1 MAISRINKN
10 VNAVQDYEDV
20 IAVVDGYIQG
30 LKHGSVD
37 QLRESF
43 HADGI
48 MYGHGPDGLLGGS
61 IDNLYTFVEHY
72 GKAPDIAVRL
82 DVLDMTPTTAVVQG
96 DDGAGRRRRRLH
108 RLPLADQDR
117 RSVEGGREALPPL
130 RPVGGSRGSA
140 SRGAATLTYF
150 LNV

>member
-20 IAVVDGYIQG
+20 IAVVDGYIRG

-82 DVLDMTPTTAVVQG
+82 DVLDMTPTTAVVKVTMEKDAAG
-96 DDGAGRRRRRLH
+96 ADYTDYHSLIKIDGQWKVVAKLFH
-108 RLPLADQDR
+108 LYDQ
-117 RSVEGGREALPPL
+117 
-130 RPVGGSRGSA
+130 
-140 SRGAATLTYF
+140 
-150 LNV
+150 

>member
-20 IAVVDGYIQG
+20 VAVVDGYVQG

-37 QLRESF
+37 QLRQSF
-43 HADGI
+43 HGDGI

-61 IDNLYTFVEHY
+61 IDNLYSFVEHY

-82 DVLDMTPTTAVVQG
+82 DVLDMTPTTAVVKVTMEKDAAG
-96 DDGAGRRRRRLH
+96 ADYTDYHSLIKIDGQWKVVAKLFH
-108 RLPLADQDR
+108 LYDQ
-117 RSVEGGREALPPL
+117 
-130 RPVGGSRGSA
+130 
-140 SRGAATLTYF
+140 
-150 LNV
+150 

>member
-20 IAVVDGYIQG
+20 IAVVDGYVQG
-30 LKHGSVD
+30 LKQGSVD
-37 QLRESF
+37 QLRSSF

-82 DVLDMTPTTAVVQG
+82 DVLDNDADDRGRQG
-96 DDGAGRRRRRLH
+96 DDGAGRRR
-108 RLPLADQDR
+108 
-117 RSVEGGREALPPL
+117 
-130 RPVGGSRGSA
+130 
-140 SRGAATLTYF
+140 
-150 LNV
+150 

>member
-37 QLRESF
+37 QLRGSF

-48 MYGHGPDGLLGGS
+48 MYGHGPDGMLGGS
-61 IDNLYTFVEHY
+61 IDNLYSFVEHY

-82 DVLDMTPTTAVVQG
+82 DVLDMTPTTAVVKVTMEKDAAG
-96 DDGAGRRRRRLH
+96 ADYTDYHSPIKIDGQWKVVAKLFH
-108 RLPLADQDR
+108 LYDQ
-117 RSVEGGREALPPL
+117 
-130 RPVGGSRGSA
+130 
-140 SRGAATLTYF
+140 
-150 LNV
+150 

>member
-1 MAISRINKN
+1 MAISRVNKN
-10 VNAVQDYEDV
+10 VNAVQDFEDV

-82 DVLDMTPTTAVVQG
+82 DVLDMTPTTAVVKVTMEKDAAG
-96 DDGAGRRRRRLH
+96 ADYTDYHSLIKIDGQWKVVAKLFH
-108 RLPLADQDR
+108 LYDQ
-117 RSVEGGREALPPL
+117 
-130 RPVGGSRGSA
+130 
-140 SRGAATLTYF
+140 
-150 LNV
+150 

>member
-20 IAVVDGYIQG
+20 IAVVDGYVQG

-82 DVLDMTPTTAVVQG
+82 DVLDMTPTTAVVKVTMEKDAAG
-96 DDGAGRRRRRLH
+96 ADYTDYHSLIKIDGQWKVVAKLFH
-108 RLPLADQDR
+108 LYDQ
-117 RSVEGGREALPPL
+117 
-130 RPVGGSRGSA
+130 
-140 SRGAATLTYF
+140 
-150 LNV
+150 

>member
-82 DVLDMTPTTAVVQG
+82 DVLDMTPTTAVVKVTMEKDAAG
-96 DDGAGRRRRRLH
+96 ADYTDYHSLIKIDGQWKVVAKLFH
-108 RLPLADQDR
+108 LYDQ
-117 RSVEGGREALPPL
+117 
-130 RPVGGSRGSA
+130 
-140 SRGAATLTYF
+140 
-150 LNV
+150 